1 MSEPGGHKPA
11 PAGAAKTSRFTAV
24 KPAPKALREFHRPG
38 LWLALWGL
46 MIATVAVGSLL
57 PSAALPG
64 LPFPGA
70 DKLQHLLGYAAL
82 SGYAAMLFADRRAQR
97 RAAVGLVLLGLA
109 IESAQWALTVS
120 RSADPLDLLA
130 NLAGVASGHALRAT
144 RAAGL
149 LQRVDTLL
157 HG

>member
-1 MSEPGGHKPA
+1 MS
-11 PAGAAKTSRFTAV
+11 
-24 KPAPKALREFHRPG
+24 ALRAFHRPR
-38 LWLALWGL
+38 LWLGVWGL
-46 MIATVAVGSLL
+46 MIATVVAGSLL

-82 SGYAAMLFADRRAQR
+82 SGYAAMLFADRRAQD

-109 IESAQWALTVS
+109 IEGAQWGLTAS
-120 RSADPLDLLA
+120 RSADLLDLLA
-130 NLAGVASGHALRAT
+130 NLAGVASGQGLRTT

-149 LQRVDTLL
+149 LQRVDALL
-157 HG
+157 RG